1 MTLSGVRVTS
11 GKKIK
16 DFVIYGTWISSAG
29 IDHIEGG
36 SQFYRMTNTNHGFRW
51 NHLTSFA
58 EHGGPHKS
66 FRLVRK
72 S

>member
-1 MTLSGVRVTS
+1 VTS

-16 DFVIYGTWISSAG
+16 DFVIYGTRISSVG
-29 IDHIEGG
+29 IERIEGG
-36 SQFYRMTNTNHGFRW
+36 IQFYGMMNTNPRFRW

-58 EHGGPHKS
+58 EFGGPNKS

-72 S
+72 R